1 MPNILR
7 YGFRWRKSL
16 IAGGHH
22 PEPLEAWVASGANF
36 AINGVGN
43 VQLGPGDV
51 ITRVSGG
58 SVNICDGSEGAGGGV
73 AVLGIVADVLA
84 QWDASLGQRIKKG
97 TLASGIVWGTN
108 RVRQTK
114 VLYYPAE
121 WAQWEVD
128 GDDATNATLAA
139 WDEDI
144 EENFDHI
151 NTGTVVGGRAFPK
164 LDVSS
169 HGTATAQWRLK
180 QVSKTEEN
188 QDVTAAGYKLIV
200 EVNEGIGGKFSATGI

>member
-1 MPNILR
+1 MPNINR
-7 YGFRWRKSL
+7 YGFRWHKSL
-16 IAGGHH
+16 VGVAH
-22 PEPLEAWVASGANF
+22 PEPLRGWIATGANF

-58 SVNICDGSEGAGGGV
+58 SVQICDGSEGAGGGV
-73 AVLGIVADVLA
+73 AVLGIVCDVLPYF
-84 QWDASLGQRIKKG
+84 DATLQQKVKRG
-97 TLASGIVWGTN
+97 TLPSGVAWGTN
-108 RVRQTK
+108 QSRKSQ
-114 VLYYPAE
+114 VLYWPAQ

-180 QVSKTEEN
+180 QVSLSEEN
-188 QDVTAAGYKLIV
+188 QDVTSAGYKLIV
-200 EVNEGIGGKFSATGI
+200 EVNEGIGGMYSATGI